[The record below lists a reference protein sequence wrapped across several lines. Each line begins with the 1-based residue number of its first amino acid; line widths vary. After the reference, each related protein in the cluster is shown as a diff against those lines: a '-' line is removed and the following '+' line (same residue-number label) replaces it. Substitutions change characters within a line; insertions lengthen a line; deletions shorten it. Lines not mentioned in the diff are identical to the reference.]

1 MYWQSVLQSSGSVNF
16 RPLKPGATG
25 IFENATTTGGGC
37 STYGMFSKGNT
48 IHRGLTQTS
57 SSGFE
62 PSFFWTD
69 WIQRVLCSRP
79 GKYEFQVWTLQY
91 EPVGIIKVTNSESRE
106 QAELAQ
112 HAVLKIRNTEQR
124 KKLIQALQS
133 QTVTHLQKT
142 NLEVMYNR
150 GMFLITNGSQ
160 HDIVKVESLS
170 EKKGVYVWI
179 HDGILIAGGVRK
191 EQLMEN
197 AAMAARV
204 ADEMQKWQQWFSP
217 FYGGNR

>member
-1 MYWQSVLQSSGSVNF
+1 MASRFNLPHNTSG
-16 RPLKPGATG
+16 
-25 IFENATTTGGGC
+25 
-37 STYGMFSKGNT
+37 
-48 IHRGLTQTS
+48 
-57 SSGFE
+57 
-62 PSFFWTD
+62 
-69 WIQRVLCSRP
+69 VLCSRP

-150 GMFLITNGSQ
+150 GMVHN
-160 HDIVKVESLS
+160 LS
-170 EKKGVYVWI
+170 TFSKSP
-179 HDGILIAGGVRK
+179 L
-191 EQLMEN
+191 
-197 AAMAARV
+197 
-204 ADEMQKWQQWFSP
+204 ADLYAVFDHKWFSAR
-217 FYGGNR
+217 YRKGRVLE